1 MVSGDD
7 PRRNRIGYLDPEV
20 SPETGREKLVDPAD
34 PSWNLL
40 LSELRKPGAIVEN
53 GGQDYDASDTQRQTW
68 SR

>member
-1 MVSGDD
+1 LGKRAGIV
-7 PRRNRIGYLDPEV
+7 RNGEMADYTDA
-20 SPETGREKLVDPAD
+20 LVDPAD